1 MLALNGGVKYR
12 GLSLEYEHYFRWLS
26 NFQTTGPI
34 PVESLFDHG
43 FQLQASAM
51 LVPTKLQVYGTASKI
66 WGDYG
71 DPDEYALGVNWYP
84 LGRREFRVASQ
95 LLRLNRSPIG
105 YASVPAVVGGQGWV
119 FTTDFLLAF

>member
-1 MLALNGGVKYR
+1 
-12 GLSLEYEHYFRWLS
+12 
-26 NFQTTGPI
+26 
-34 PVESLFDHG
+34 
-43 FQLQASAM
+43 
-51 LVPTKLQVYGTASKI
+51 
-66 WGDYG
+66 
-71 DPDEYALGVNWYP
+71 VNWYP